1 MTVVTL
7 DPAVILSAIGILIFN
22 ASAIAG
28 VFISLNVKIAET
40 AKDVLSL
47 RNDMEE
53 HKLKNKDD
61 INELKDI
68 MIRDKAD
75 NRDDH
80 KAMMLELAAMS
91 KSLAD
96 FKLELI
102 KMFQRG
108 NSINVK

>member
-1 MTVVTL
+1 MVGVTL
-7 DPAVILSAIGILIFN
+7 APEIILAVLSILIVN
-22 ASAIAG
+22 ATAIAG
-28 VFISLNVKIAET
+28 VFINLNVKIAET
-40 AKDVLSL
+40 AKDVLSI

-53 HKLKNKDD
+53 HKAKNKDD
-61 INELKDI
+61 INELKEI
-68 MIRDKAD
+68 MIRDKSD
-75 NRDDH
+75 NREDH

-108 NSINVK
+108 TGRDAK